1 MIEVMR
7 RVERGADP
15 ANAVTNDR
23 LRVLYVFP
31 GSAEGSAMIFARKQ
45 VEAMRELGVIPEIF
59 AVESRT
65 DLVCLRRDSRRLRQ
79 SVASFRPDLIHA
91 QYGTVTACLA
101 GLMTMVPLVITF
113 RGSDLNPTPSDPWLR
128 SAVRRGFSQYAA
140 RKAVR
145 MICVSQELKRRLWW
159 GRDRALVLPS
169 GVDTDLFV
177 PRCQSDARAELGWGA
192 TERIVLFNAGL
203 SPEVKRL
210 DLAQA
215 AVRKA
220 ERLCGPIRLM
230 LLDGMVPQAMVA
242 TMMNGADC
250 LLLTSDWEGSPTIV
264 QEAMACNL
272 PVLSVDVGDVRE
284 RLAAVTPSGIVGR
297 DPAAMARALAELL
310 ARPARSNGRDFIT
323 AVDQHHI
330 ARQTLAVYH
339 EALGR
344 RDGC

>member
-1 MIEVMR
+1 MVEVMS
-7 RVERGADP
+7 RVEPRSDP
-15 ANAVTNDR
+15 ASAVTNDS

-31 GSAEGSAMIFARKQ
+31 GPAEGSAMIFARKQ
-45 VEAMRELGVIPEIF
+45 VAAMRELGVVPEIF
-59 AVESRT
+59 ALESRT
-65 DLVCLRRDSRRLRQ
+65 DLVCLRRESRRLRQ
-79 SVASFRPDLIHA
+79 SAASFRPDLIHA

-101 GLMTMVPLVITF
+101 GLMTAVPLVVTF
-113 RGSDLNPTPSDPWLR
+113 RGSDLNPAPSDPWIR
-128 SAVRRGFSQYAA
+128 SLVRRCFSQYAA
-140 RKAVR
+140 RKAAR
-145 MICVSQELKRRLWW
+145 MICVSERLKRRLWW

-177 PRCQSDARAELGWGA
+177 PRPQSQARAALGWDV

-203 SPEVKRL
+203 SPAVKRL

-215 AVRKA
+215 AVVKA
-220 ERLCGPIRLM
+220 EQLCGPIRLE

-284 RLAAVTPSGIVGR
+284 RLAVVTPSGIVGR
-297 DPAAMARALAELL
+297 DQAEMARALAELL
-310 ARPARSNGRDFIT
+310 ARPVRSNGRDSIA
-323 AVDQHHI
+323 AVAQDHI

-344 RDGC
+344 RDRC

>member
-1 MIEVMR
+1 
-7 RVERGADP
+7 
-15 ANAVTNDR
+15 
-23 LRVLYVFP
+23 
-31 GSAEGSAMIFARKQ
+31 MIFARKQ

-65 DLVCLRRDSRRLRQ
+65 DLVCLRRESRRLRQ

-140 RKAVR
+140 RRAIR

-203 SPEVKRL
+203 SPAVKRL

-220 ERLCGPIRLM
+220 ERLCGSIRLM

-242 TMMNGADC
+242 TIMNAADC
-250 LLLTSDWEGSPTIV
+250 LTSDWEGSPTIV

-297 DPAAMARALAELL
+297 DPTQIARALAELL
-310 ARPARSNGRDFIT
+310 ARPARSNGRDSIA
-323 AVDQHHI
+323 AVAQDHI

>member
-15 ANAVTNDR
+15 ANAATNDR

-65 DLVCLRRDSRRLRQ
+65 DLVCLRRESRRLRQ

-140 RKAVR
+140 RRAIR

-220 ERLCGPIRLM
+220 EQLCGPIRLV
-230 LLDGMVPQAMVA
+230 LLDGLVPHAMVA

-297 DPAAMARALAELL
+297 DQAAMARALAELL
-310 ARPARSNGRDFIT
+310 ARPVRSNGRDFIT

>member
-15 ANAVTNDR
+15 ANAATNDR

-177 PRCQSDARAELGWGA
+177 PRCQSDARAELGWEA

-220 ERLCGPIRLM
+220 ERLCGPIRLV
-230 LLDGMVPQAMVA
+230 LLDGLVPHAMVA